1 MNTRG
6 SALLLGAAALVL
18 LAHVSTALGAGKITG
33 LTLNPPDVKTCTFET
48 ITVRG
53 TGKCS
58 DVTVFFGDG
67 NKLITLGKPKPFP
80 QTFHHVYSKGG
91 LTRLSAQ
98 AYTGPGSTC
107 TGKASKT
114 VQIAAGPSPTIT
126 SMFTLGFF
134 FSSDATPGALII
146 LQGENFGDLPGQVW
160 IHLKDYQGNA
170 SDHLLLDTQK
180 YWHDTFVAGI
190 VPDITGVL
198 DQQATVT
205 VVAQCGAVGNAQT
218 VNFTA
223 DRDVADLAQHTDLLE
238 CSISPPRSKR
248 KRPMHGVGRLELA

>member
-6 SALLLGAAALVL
+6 SALLLGAAAWCCLRTFQRRWARARSPASLSIPPTSRPALSRRLRSGALASAATSQSFSAMATSSL
-18 LAHVSTALGAGKITG
+18 LWASRSHSLRHSTTSI
-33 LTLNPPDVKTCTFET
+33 
-48 ITVRG
+48 RR
-53 TGKCS
+53 
-58 DVTVFFGDG
+58 
-67 NKLITLGKPKPFP
+67 
-80 QTFHHVYSKGG
+80 GG

-238 CSISPPRSKR
+238 CSIPPRSKR

>member
-1 MNTRG
+1 
-6 SALLLGAAALVL
+6 
-18 LAHVSTALGAGKITG
+18 
-33 LTLNPPDVKTCTFET
+33 
-48 ITVRG
+48 
-53 TGKCS
+53 
-58 DVTVFFGDG
+58 
-67 NKLITLGKPKPFP
+67 
-80 QTFHHVYSKGG
+80 
-91 LTRLSAQ
+91 LSAQ

-114 VQIAAGPSPTIT
+114 VQIAAGPSPTVT

-238 CSISPPRSKR
+238 CSIPPPRSKR
-248 KRPMHGVGRLELA
+248 KRPMDGVGRLELA